1 MIETHH
7 RTVRQTLR
15 LALLNIEV
23 GVAALAAVAYTTVF
37 AISKS
42 LIIDNSDLRT
52 FVLSAVHSRE
62 ALQMLPGATADFQ
75 RSLGISEYPVSLLFD
90 LPWLL
95 ATSVPVAML
104 QIVFGVTTCMSL
116 YIAVNVLGGYAGLAA
131 PVRQVAGFTLPILM
145 FLPGPIKWN
154 SVATYTASFGWTV
167 STLTIALI
175 LLVMSPRWSLKARVP
190 LGVICGGFVFWS
202 NVAYLPMTLP
212 PVLLAT
218 TFAIW
223 ARRHHSN
230 RIAAVTF
237 AASMLMPALA
247 VLPLFLGTYLFG
259 VWAIPEIAIQE
270 NIDQILAWADLP
282 RAILPFP
289 GLSKFPI
296 ISQLVGS
303 TWIQI
308 LALVVLLISIRHAY
322 HHGQRRMAQ
331 LAMYALGLF
340 FAYAT
345 TYFVAAKL
353 LRREIGL
360 TPSYIEIIAYPV
372 WLLLVVSLLFALIT
386 ARVRLPANVLKVV
399 PIIVIVLW
407 GSQWVVR
414 NLELRTQ
421 VAQYPIILSETTRE
435 LQQLTTEDRSQGILS
450 RVIILQEQFSSERL
464 SEGFRIRRATD
475 FSYSFL
481 LELQGAN
488 VPVLNAY
495 SHMISPHA
503 FGITNQLFSDG
514 RPSWRQFS
522 LYDKF
527 NPEAP
532 SALGIRYVLSEYPIE
547 DARLTPLSAHPFEAY
562 GQFATGRQAF
572 LYKVSPQ
579 PQTSDI
585 SLQYGFEKDRLRIT
599 ASSTGIRTLLVPIEF
614 SRCLTFDSQDG
625 AQPTVTREESLGLT
639 SITFSGDLDLI
650 VRYENSM
657 LQWQNCRIRDYLDF
671 RKQSS

>member
-52 FVLSAVHSRE
+52 FLLSAVHSRE
-62 ALQMLPGATADFQ
+62 ALQLLPGATADFQ

-95 ATSVPVAML
+95 ATSVPVTML
-104 QIVFGVTTCMSL
+104 QIALGVSTCMSL
-116 YIAVNVLGGYAGLAA
+116 YIAVNALGSYARFPA
-131 PVRQVAGFTLPILM
+131 PVRQFAGFVLPILM
-145 FLPGPIKWN
+145 FLPGPIRWN
-154 SVATYTASFGWTV
+154 SVATYAPSLGWTV
-167 STLTIALI
+167 STLTIALT
-175 LLVMSPRWSLKARVP
+175 LLVMSPRWPLKARVP
-190 LGVICGGFVFWS
+190 LGVICGSFVFWGS
-202 NVAYLPMTLP
+202 VHFLPMTLP

-218 TFAIW
+218 IFAIW
-223 ARRHHSN
+223 ARRHRSD
-230 RIAAVTF
+230 RIATVSF
-237 AASMLMPALA
+237 AASMLVPALA

-270 NIDQILAWADLP
+270 NIDLILAWSDLP
-282 RAILPFP
+282 RAILLFP
-289 GLSKFPI
+289 MLSKFPVLSQFVSGTWLQ
-296 ISQLVGS
+296 ISA
-303 TWIQI
+303 
-308 LALVVLLISIRHAY
+308 LAVLLVSIRHAY
-322 HHGQRRMAQ
+322 HQGQRRMAQ
-331 LAMYALGLF
+331 LAMYALGIF

-360 TPSYIEIIAYPV
+360 TPSYIEIVAYPV
-372 WLLLVVSLLFALIT
+372 WLLLIVGFFFALVT
-386 ARVRLPANVLKVV
+386 ARVRVPTNILKVV
-399 PIIVIVLW
+399 PIIAIVLW

-421 VAQYPIILSETTRE
+421 AAQYPIILSETTRE
-435 LQQLTTEDRSQGILS
+435 LQKLTTEDRNQGVLS

-464 SEGFRIRRATD
+464 GEGFRIRRATD
-475 FSYSFL
+475 FSYTFL
-481 LELQGAN
+481 LELQDAN

-495 SHMISPHA
+495 SHMISPHT
-503 FGITNQLFSDG
+503 FRLTNQLFSDG

-527 NPEAP
+527 NPDAP
-532 SALGIRYVLSEYPIE
+532 TALGIRYVLSEFAIE
-547 DARLTPLSAHPFEAY
+547 DARLTPLSAHPFERY
-562 GQFATGRQAF
+562 GQFPTGRQAF
-572 LYKVSPQ
+572 LYKITPQ
-579 PQTSDI
+579 PETSDI
-585 SLQYGFEKDRLRIT
+585 SLQYGFEQDRLRIT
-599 ASSTGIRTLLVPIEF
+599 ASSTEPQTLVVPIEF

-625 AQPTVTREESLGLT
+625 AQPIVTREESLGLT
-639 SITFSGDLDLI
+639 NIEFVGDLNLI
-650 VRYENSM
+650 VRYENSV

-671 RKQSS
+671 RQQSS

>member
-1 MIETHH
+1 
-7 RTVRQTLR
+7 
-15 LALLNIEV
+15 
-23 GVAALAAVAYTTVF
+23 
-37 AISKS
+37 
-42 LIIDNSDLRT
+42 
-52 FVLSAVHSRE
+52 
-62 ALQMLPGATADFQ
+62 
-75 RSLGISEYPVSLLFD
+75 
-90 LPWLL
+90 
-95 ATSVPVAML
+95 
-104 QIVFGVTTCMSL
+104 
-116 YIAVNVLGGYAGLAA
+116 
-131 PVRQVAGFTLPILM
+131 
-145 FLPGPIKWN
+145 
-154 SVATYTASFGWTV
+154 
-167 STLTIALI
+167 
-175 LLVMSPRWSLKARVP
+175 
-190 LGVICGGFVFWS
+190 
-202 NVAYLPMTLP
+202 
-212 PVLLAT
+212 
-218 TFAIW
+218 
-223 ARRHHSN
+223 
-230 RIAAVTF
+230 
-237 AASMLMPALA
+237 
-247 VLPLFLGTYLFG
+247 
-259 VWAIPEIAIQE
+259 
-270 NIDQILAWADLP
+270 
-282 RAILPFP
+282 
-289 GLSKFPI
+289 
-296 ISQLVGS
+296 
-303 TWIQI
+303 
-308 LALVVLLISIRHAY
+308 
-322 HHGQRRMAQ
+322 MAQ

-435 LQQLTTEDRSQGILS
+435 LEQLTTEDRSQGILS

>member
-1 MIETHH
+1 MIKAHH

-23 GVAALAAVAYTTVF
+23 GVAALAAAAYTTVF
-37 AISKS
+37 TISKS
-42 LIIDNSDLRT
+42 FIIDNSDFKT
-52 FVLSAVHSRE
+52 FLLSAVHARE
-62 ALQMLPGATADFQ
+62 AHQLLLGATADFQ

-95 ATSVPVAML
+95 ATSVPVTML
-104 QIVFGVTTCMSL
+104 QIVFGVSTCMSL

-190 LGVICGGFVFWS
+190 LGAICGGFVFWS

-218 TFAIW
+218 IFAIW
-223 ARRHHSN
+223 ARRHRN
-230 RIAAVTF
+230 DRIATVTF
-237 AASMLMPALA
+237 AASMLVPALA

-259 VWAIPEIAIQE
+259 VWAIPEVAVQE
-270 NIDQILAWADLP
+270 NIDQILAWSELP
-282 RAILPFP
+282 RVLLPFP
-289 GLSKFPI
+289 GLSNFPLLSRFVSGTWLQ
-296 ISQLVGS
+296 ISAQAV
-303 TWIQI
+303 
-308 LALVVLLISIRHAY
+308 LVVSIRHAY

-331 LAMYALGLF
+331 LAMYALGIF
-340 FAYAT
+340 FTYTT

-360 TPSYIEIIAYPV
+360 TPSYIEVIAYPV
-372 WLLLVVSLLFALIT
+372 WLLLTVSLIFALT
-386 ARVRLPANVLKVV
+386 TVRVRVPTNVLKVV
-399 PIIVIVLW
+399 PIILIVFW
-407 GSQWVVR
+407 GLQWVIR
-414 NLELRTQ
+414 NNTVHLQPRE
-421 VAQYPIILSETTRE
+421 YPILLSETTRE
-435 LQQLTTEDRSQGILS
+435 LQQLTTEDRNQGVLS

-464 SEGFRIRRATD
+464 GEGFRIRRATD

-481 LELQGAN
+481 LELQGTN

-503 FGITNQLFSDG
+503 FRITNQLFSDG

-527 NPEAP
+527 NPDAP
-532 SALGIRYVLSEYPIE
+532 SALGIRYVLSEYAIE
-547 DARLTPLSAHPFEAY
+547 DSRLTPLSAHPFLAY
-562 GQFATGRQAF
+562 RLFPTGRQAF
-572 LYKVSPQ
+572 LYRITPQ
-579 PQTSDI
+579 SETSDI

-599 ASSTGIRTLLVPIEF
+599 ASSTEPRSLVVPIEF

-639 SITFSGDLDLI
+639 NIEFVGDLNLI
-650 VRYENSM
+650 MRYENSVF
-657 LQWQNCRIRDYLDF
+657 QWKNCRIRDYLDF
-671 RKQSS
+671 KKQSS

>member
-1 MIETHH
+1 VSVEI
-7 RTVRQTLR
+7 
-15 LALLNIEV
+15 
-23 GVAALAAVAYTTVF
+23 GVAALAAAAYTTVF

-42 LIIDNSDLRT
+42 FIIDNSDFKT
-52 FVLSAVHSRE
+52 FLLSAVHARE
-62 ALQMLPGATADFQ
+62 AHQLLPGATADFQ

-95 ATSVPVAML
+95 ATSVPVTML
-104 QIVFGVTTCMSL
+104 QIAFGVSTCLSL
-116 YIAVNVLGGYAGLAA
+116 YIAVNALGGYAGLAA

-167 STLTIALI
+167 STLTIALT
-175 LLVMSPRWSLKARVP
+175 LLVMSPRWPLKASVP
-190 LGVICGGFVFWS
+190 LGAICGGFVFWG
-202 NVAYLPMTLP
+202 NVHYLPMTLP

-218 TFAIW
+218 IFAIW
-223 ARRHHSN
+223 AQRHRN
-230 RIAAVTF
+230 DRIATVSF
-237 AASMLMPALA
+237 AASMLVPALA
-247 VLPLFLGTYLFG
+247 VLPLFLGIYLFG
-259 VWAIPEIAIQE
+259 VWAIPEIAVQE
-270 NIDQILAWADLP
+270 NIDQIIAWPDLP

-289 GLSKFPI
+289 GLSNFPI
-296 ISQLVGS
+296 LSQFAGGTWLRIS
-303 TWIQI
+303 
-308 LALVVLLISIRHAY
+308 ALVALLVSIRHAY
-322 HHGQRRMAQ
+322 HHGQRRLAQ

-372 WLLLVVSLLFALIT
+372 WLLLVVSLCFAVST
-386 ARVRLPANVLKVV
+386 ALVRIPNNILKVV
-399 PIIVIVLW
+399 PVIIIVFW
-407 GSQWVVR
+407 GTQWVLR
-414 NLELRTQ
+414 NTAVHLQPRE
-421 VAQYPIILSETTRE
+421 YPILLSETTRE
-435 LQQLTTEDRSQGILS
+435 LQQLTAEDRNQGVLS

-464 SEGFRIRRATD
+464 AEEFRIRRATD

-481 LELQGAN
+481 LELQGTN

-495 SHMISPHA
+495 SHMISPHT
-503 FGITNQLFSDG
+503 FRLTNQLFSDG

-527 NPEAP
+527 NPAAP
-532 SALGIRYVLSEYPIE
+532 SALGIRYVLSEYAIE
-547 DARLTPLSAHPFEAY
+547 DSRLTPLSAHPFLAY
-562 GQFATGRQAF
+562 RLFPTGRQAF
-572 LYKVSPQ
+572 LYRITPQ
-579 PQTSDI
+579 SETSDI
-585 SLQYGFEKDRLRIT
+585 SLQYWFEKDRLRIT
-599 ASSTGIRTLLVPIEF
+599 ASSTEPRSLVVPIEF

-625 AQPTVTREESLGLT
+625 AQPTIAREKSLGLT
-639 SITFSGDLDLI
+639 SVTFSGDLNLI
-650 VRYENSM
+650 VRYENSI